1 MTIVIPPLTG
11 MTGMLIGSRCLPN
24 WRPKESGNCRC
35 RPGGQPFFERA
46 GLRMTLRH
54 GINHSFNMNN
64 NHPDHLRCLLCGS
77 DEIAIHHSLNAR
89 DILNCWARAGHQF
102 SPAVVAP
109 FLKEGMIHLYDCLG
123 CGFQFFNPK
132 LAGSGKFYEHLHADG
147 SDYYAT
153 DRPENERNVRF
164 AIRHNYRTILDLGCG
179 SGFALDAAKRAGLET
194 FGIELSR
201 TAAAAAAQRGHTIF
215 PVLLEGMDPVWEGK
229 FDLIS
234 LNQLLE
240 HVPDP
245 VGLIRQCIR
254 FLSPRGAIAIAVP
267 GATGVLR
274 FAPWQQLNWPPHHVS
289 LWTTKDF
296 HTLARQVKLRVLET
310 GGDRLLGAD
319 LQRILLEHRQLC
331 QTLHKPYRGLPPW
344 AIKTLCLLYRKA
356 GLKFLFPAQ
365 GHSLYCYLT
374 R

>member
-1 MTIVIPPLTG
+1 MKLRRVI
-11 MTGMLIGSRCLPN
+11 
-24 WRPKESGNCRC
+24 KH
-35 RPGGQPFFERA
+35 F
-46 GLRMTLRH
+46 
-54 GINHSFNMNN
+54 FNMNKN
-64 NHPDHLRCLLCGS
+64 SAVDVSCLLCGS
-77 DEIAIHHSLNAR
+77 DKIAIHHSLSAQ
-89 DILNCWARAGHQF
+89 DILKCWARAGHQF
-102 SPAVVAP
+102 GSAVTDP
-109 FLKEGMIHLYDCLG
+109 FLKEGMIHLYDCLQ

-132 LAGSGKFYEHLHADG
+132 LAGSAEFYEQLHADG
-147 SDYYAT
+147 SDYYAP

-164 AIRHNYRTILDLGCG
+164 AIRQNYRTILDLGCG
-179 SGFALDAAKRAGLET
+179 PGFALDAAKRAGLET

-215 PVLLEGMDPVWEGK
+215 PVLLEDIDPVWEGK

-245 VGLIRQCIR
+245 AGLVRQCIR

-274 FAPWQQLNWPPHHVS
+274 FTPWLEANWPPHHLS
-289 LWTTKDF
+289 RWKMTDF
-296 HTLARQVKLRVLET
+296 KTLARQVNLRVLET

-319 LQRILLEHRQLC
+319 LQRILLVHRQLC
-331 QTLHKPYRGLPPW
+331 QTLYKPYRGLPPW
-344 AIKTLCLLYRKA
+344 TIKTLCLIYRKT
-356 GLKFLFPAQ
+356 GLKYLCRSQ
-365 GHSLYCYLT
+365 GHSIYCYLV